1 MGISAQWYVGSDLTG
16 GLSMHTLSLAALLRA
31 NEINDVVYVR
41 RVAAL
46 KVMTRFLIV
55 QGLLIVV
62 SVITSVA

>member
-1 MGISAQWYVGSDLTG
+1 
-16 GLSMHTLSLAALLRA
+16 MHTLSLAALLRA